1 MFFISRDLA
10 CTCTAVLDL
19 AMWHLAGWPCGPGC
33 LFWGAYAGHAAGQR
47 LGVLD
52 SSSTTLY
59 SYMAYGL
66 GALDI
71 RLYRQKKKRIVY
83 RVPRAPTAVPCT
95 VQYMYSYGCRAVLGF
110 AFM

>member
-1 MFFISRDLA
+1 VGLA
-10 CTCTAVLDL
+10 ACS
-19 AMWHLAGWPCGPGC
+19 
-33 LFWGAYAGHAAGQR
+33 GAR
-47 LGVLD
+47 TLVTPLVNCLGVLD
-52 SSSTTLY
+52 SSSTTSTLY

-83 RVPRAPTAVPCT
+83 RVPRAPT
-95 VQYMYSYGCRAVLGF
+95 VQYMYGCMVYGCRAVLGF

>member
-1 MFFISRDLA
+1 VGLA
-10 CTCTAVLDL
+10 ACS
-19 AMWHLAGWPCGPGC
+19 
-33 LFWGAYAGHAAGQR
+33 GAR
-47 LGVLD
+47 TLVTPLVNCLGVLD
-52 SSSTTLY
+52 SSSTTSTLY